1 MSVDVCPPMSA
12 KANLVYPLE
21 LKLTVSGI
29 GSFAILK

>member
-1 MSVDVCPPMSA
+1 MSA

-29 GSFAILK
+29 GSFAILKWS